1 MMKRFASTA
10 LAIALVATLVPMA
23 AASTAIPQATANQD
37 TLTISGTE
45 HYDMAH
51 EALAIVNKERV
62 ALGYA
67 PLQFDAELMETAM
80 LRAAEVSVYY
90 GYDEHS
96 ESYKFNKRPDGSE
109 WSTAF
114 PVIDD
119 SEDYFRG
126 ESVAAG
132 QKSAAAVMQTWLY
145 DARQVYRWEDQGIE
159 LEDAIAAGNYR
170 LPSGVLI
177 TEDTSD
183 RWVSISYENIISPD
197 YKSTGIGCF
206 YQGGVFYW
214 QQSFDSAEA
223 TGSVKSGKVDV
234 TRQISVDYDCCGTN
248 QALNADLDSQLKPS
262 LAPGETFDMHYCINN
277 DGRTRFNCVIDADNA
292 VWTSSNPDVCAVDQN
307 GTVTAKLAGT
317 ATITATLPSGRSAS
331 YEWVVKLSLED
342 AVVSDIPH
350 LTYTGYRI
358 KPDPTVTL
366 GGKRLIA
373 GTDYTLSYANNINA
387 GSDARIILTGIGD
400 YAGSKTVRFEIG
412 PAPITS
418 ATPNYTQFTYDGTEK
433 KPVVTVKSGNKVLGE
448 GDYQISWLNDD
459 MTSVGTKVIEVS
471 GLGNYGGT
479 VRTTY
484 EIVAADAS
492 QEPPTPGTPSK
503 PDAPDQP
510 EAQDPDAPEEPD
522 APAAQPQTMY
532 RLYNPNS
539 GEHFYTSSDVE
550 RSAVVAAGWI
560 DEGVGWTAPD
570 DGIQVYRLYNPN
582 AGEHHY
588 TISVEERDMLVSVG
602 WIWEEGGWFSDPDQA
617 VPLYRAYNPNA
628 YSNNHHYTADP
639 GEFQRLIY
647 LGWVDEGVGWY
658 GVG

>member
-10 LAIALVATLVPMA
+10 LAIALVVTLVPMA
-23 AASTAIPQATANQD
+23 AAFATTPQAAANQD

-51 EALAIVNKERV
+51 EALAFVNKER
-62 ALGYA
+62 ADLGLE
-67 PLQFDAELMETAM
+67 PLQFDTELMETAL
-80 LRAAEVSVYY
+80 LRSAEIAVN
-90 GYDEHS
+90 YDHV
-96 ESYKFNKRPDGSE
+96 RPDGSE
-109 WSTAF
+109 WFTAF
-114 PVIDD
+114 PG
-119 SEDYFRG
+119 G
-126 ESVAAG
+126 EADGDGFQGGSIAAG

-145 DARQVYRWEDQGIE
+145 DARQVYRWEDQGIT
-159 LEDAIAAGNYR
+159 LEDAIVAGNYR

-177 TEDTSD
+177 TEGTSD
-183 RWVSISYENIISPD
+183 RWVSLYYENIINPD

-206 YQGGVFYW
+206 FHDGMYYW
-214 QQSFDSAEA
+214 QQSFSTEDAQ
-223 TGSVKSGKVDV
+223 GSVKTGSAPVI
-234 TRQISVDYDCCGTN
+234 RRMLVDYVFCGAN
-248 QALNADLDSQLKPS
+248 HVFNAGFDFATKPS
-262 LAPGETFDMHYCINN
+262 LAPGETFAMSYCIKN
-277 DGRTRFNCVIDADNA
+277 DGFDRAHCAIDAGNA
-292 VWTSSNPDVCAVDQN
+292 VWASSNPGVCTVDQD
-307 GTVTAKLAGT
+307 GIVTAKAIGN
-317 ATITATLPSGRSAS
+317 ATITATLPSGRSVS
-331 YEWVVKLSLED
+331 HEWSVKSSLGD
-342 AVVSDIPH
+342 AVVSGIPSV
-350 LTYTGYRI
+350 TYTGYKI

-366 GGKRLIA
+366 GGKRLVA
-373 GTDYTLSYANNINA
+373 GIDYTLSYANNVNA

-400 YAGSKTVRFEIG
+400 YAGSKTVYFEIG

-433 KPVVTVKSGNKVLGE
+433 KPAVTVRSGNKVLGG
-448 GDYQISWLNDD
+448 GDYQMAWLGDD

-479 VRTTY
+479 VRATY
-484 EIVAADAS
+484 EIVAADAP
-492 QEPPTPGTPSK
+492 QEPSTPDSPSE

-510 EAQDPDAPEEPD
+510 EVQDPDASEEPD
-522 APAAQPQTMY
+522 APAAQPQTMH

-570 DGIQVYRLYNPN
+570 DGIQVYRLYNPY